1 MIGPTEVEP
10 FREIA
15 PVTPEGAY
23 AAVPVESMA
32 I

>member
-23 AAVPVESMA
+23 APVESMA
-32 I
+32 M